1 MKLVNIPH
9 DLRALNQWVL
19 WHRTASGGLDKV
31 PARVTGGNASS
42 TDPETWGT
50 WQEASAVVT
59 CGNAAGVGFV
69 FATGGGFV
77 GIDFDGCRDKA
88 TGKMAEWAREAII
101 TLDSYAE
108 VSPSGTGVKVY
119 CRGTSPFPTGRN
131 VKLPTMP
138 VMSPDKS
145 PGLEVY
151 DHGRFFAMTGER
163 LKGMPH
169 EPQER
174 TEAVK
179 LLCAKFMATEAA
191 TTATSHSEWRSEE
204 AVIARAR
211 SYMLRVP
218 PAIEGQGGDK
228 HTFKAACILVLGF
241 ALQLDSAYSLMQDW
255 NATCSPP
262 WDDRRLRRKIDEA
275 NKQSGER
282 GYLRNAGLDRWD
294 AIEIPEYSDQPTAPA
309 RPNPAATGPRVTT
322 LREAALTYL
331 TKMETGKT
339 QLVELGI
346 GEVDAALGG
355 GVEKGEMIVMAARP
369 SHGKSAIAL
378 QCVHAWTRNG
388 RPSLFVSEEMS
399 AMALGKRVVQFASDV
414 PQEYWF
420 NRGEEVRR
428 ELTAHFDERAET
440 IVVESCR
447 TAEQA
452 AEQIRKAVKDHN
464 VETVV
469 VDYAQLLGSG
479 GKSRYEIVTN
489 TSVCLRQVTTECK
502 IVLVLLAQLNRTV
515 ETRDVFMPKNTDL
528 KDSGQLEQDAD
539 VILHLT
545 WPWKLDSSV
554 KPHVY
559 TIYVGKN
566 RNRETTR
573 LVLDCF
579 WNPSRQTISA
589 PPVEK
594 EKSFVDWNDKESDE
608 FI

>member
-9 DLRALNQWVL
+9 DLRAMNQWVL

-42 TDPETWGT
+42 TDPETWGA

-69 FATGGGFV
+69 FVTGGGFV

-179 LLCAKFMATEAA
+179 LLCAKFMATEAVA
-191 TTATSHSEWRSEE
+191 AATSHSEWRSEE

-294 AIEIPEYSDQPTAPA
+294 AIEIPDYSDQPTAPA
-309 RPNPAATGPRVTT
+309 RPKPAATGPR
-322 LREAALTYL
+322 
-331 TKMETGKT
+331 
-339 QLVELGI
+339 
-346 GEVDAALGG
+346 
-355 GVEKGEMIVMAARP
+355 
-369 SHGKSAIAL
+369 
-378 QCVHAWTRNG
+378 
-388 RPSLFVSEEMS
+388 
-399 AMALGKRVVQFASDV
+399 
-414 PQEYWF
+414 
-420 NRGEEVRR
+420 
-428 ELTAHFDERAET
+428 
-440 IVVESCR
+440 
-447 TAEQA
+447 
-452 AEQIRKAVKDHN
+452 
-464 VETVV
+464 
-469 VDYAQLLGSG
+469 
-479 GKSRYEIVTN
+479 
-489 TSVCLRQVTTECK
+489 
-502 IVLVLLAQLNRTV
+502 
-515 ETRDVFMPKNTDL
+515 
-528 KDSGQLEQDAD
+528 
-539 VILHLT
+539 
-545 WPWKLDSSV
+545 
-554 KPHVY
+554 
-559 TIYVGKN
+559 
-566 RNRETTR
+566 
-573 LVLDCF
+573 
-579 WNPSRQTISA
+579 
-589 PPVEK
+589 
-594 EKSFVDWNDKESDE
+594 
-608 FI
+608 